1 MTEPVPYAQIVNVV
15 AELSSLLLSVVQK
28 NASIPENYQVLA
40 NYVCWVIAFEVPY
53 HLLSIQLSRENYIEH
68 MGDIYTTQDTI
79 AYAEEVIGKM
89 NVKVSRFRHYEN
101 EVVDLTLKMTA

>member
-1 MTEPVPYAQIVNVV
+1 MSRTELTNYLVSRGWEVTHNK
-15 AELSSLLLSVVQK
+15 AE
-28 NASIPENYQVLA
+28 
-40 NYVCWVIAFEVPY
+40 
-53 HLLSIQLSRENYIEH
+53 SIQLSRENYIEH